1 LQSQVAR
8 SGECQGDRN
17 RNEILRTRVP
27 NREAPGAA
35 PSTRREQSAP
45 RYWGRPGYGPV
56 VERIV
61 KVLPERIEGEGVLLR
76 RWRVDDA
83 EAPGRAVGE
92 SADHLR
98 PWMAFMAEE
107 PQTLEQREQMLRDR
121 ELEWSQGGDVMLAI
135 IVDDA
140 VAGSC
145 GLHRRGGPK
154 TGIECV
160 EIHHDKAN
168 PRAPA

>member
-1 LQSQVAR
+1 M
-8 SGECQGDRN
+8 
-17 RNEILRTRVP
+17 
-27 NREAPGAA
+27 
-35 PSTRREQSAP
+35 
-45 RYWGRPGYGPV
+45 
-56 VERIV
+56 ERIV

-83 EAPGRAVGE
+83 EALGRAVGE

-121 ELEWSQGGDVMLAI
+121 ELVWSQGGDVMLAI

-168 PRAPA
+168 TASSGVAKRLGFRFVGETPDEGNAPAAAGIDCTWRMDRDDWATKRSTS